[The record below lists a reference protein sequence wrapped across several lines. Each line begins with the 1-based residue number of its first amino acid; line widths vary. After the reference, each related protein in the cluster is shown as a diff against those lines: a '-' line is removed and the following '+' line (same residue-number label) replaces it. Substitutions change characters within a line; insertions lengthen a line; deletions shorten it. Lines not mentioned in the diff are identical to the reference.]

1 VSDADTHK
9 RAAGERAA
17 DWVEAGMAV
26 GLGTGSTAIWA
37 TRRIAE
43 RFHAGELPGLRCVPT
58 SRQTADA
65 AAALRLPLLADDGPW
80 HLDITIDGAD
90 EVDPQ
95 LDLVKGGGG
104 ALTREKIVAR
114 ATTRLVIVVDE
125 AKLADALGTT
135 WAVPVEVV
143 TFGWRTTAAVLAGLG
158 AEPVLRLGPDGSP
171 FVTDQGCRILDC
183 RFGAISD
190 PPALAGALAN
200 VTGIVEHGLFVGL
213 VSDLLVAG
221 PGGVRHLR
229 RPA

>member
-1 VSDADTHK
+1 MSDADAHK

-17 DWVEAGMAV
+17 EWVEAGMAV

-43 RFHAGELPGLRCVPT
+43 RFQAGELPGLQCVST

-65 AAALRLPLLADDGPW
+65 AAALSLPLLTDDGPW

-95 LDLVKGGGG
+95 LDLIKGGGG
-104 ALTREKIVAR
+104 ALTREKVVAR
-114 ATTRLVIVVDE
+114 ATTRQVIVVDE
-125 AKLADALGTT
+125 AKLVPALGTK

-143 TFGWRTTAAVLAGLG
+143 SFGWRTTAAALAGLG
-158 AEPVLRLGPDGSP
+158 AEPVQRLGPDGSP
-171 FVTDQGCRILDC
+171 FITDQGCRILDC
-183 RFGAISD
+183 HFGTITD
-190 PPALAGALAN
+190 PAALALALSDLA
-200 VTGIVEHGLFVGL
+200 GIVEHGLFIGL
-213 VSDLLVAG
+213 TSDLLVAG
-221 PGGVRHLR
+221 PGGVRHVR